1 MDKGEIQ
8 QELII
13 PYNINNIIITPKD
26 IYDIFY
32 NFDNK
37 LNVQAKNIELYIE
50 ALTHKSYIKSQYT
63 MYHSSDLKKIK
74 SQMSKD
80 VLELRDKSSE
90 RLEFYGDTVIKNIVA
105 KYLLFRYNEED
116 EGFLTRIKTKIENRK
131 SLALFAR
138 KLGIQK
144 FLIISQQIELNNGRD
159 SNKLLE
165 DAFEAFIGSLDI
177 DVGHDICEQF
187 LFRLLEEEIDY
198 PEILYKDTNFKDK
211 LLRYFHQNNW
221 SHPIYE
227 DNGTY
232 TFNNKKYFI
241 VNVKNNLGKV
251 IATATESS
259 KKRAEQKVSMY
270 ALLIYKQLNNDQIVD
285 EFDT

>member
-1 MDKGEIQ
+1 MDKVEPQ

-13 PYNINNIIITPKD
+13 PYNINNVLITSKD

-37 LNVQAKNIELYIE
+37 LNVQATNIELYIE

-80 VLELRDKSSE
+80 VIELREKSSE

-105 KYLLFRYNEED
+105 KYLLFRYTDED

-138 KLGIQK
+138 KLCIQK
-144 FLIISQQIELNNGRD
+144 YLIISQQIELNNGRD

-165 DAFEAFIGSLDI
+165 DAFEAFIGALDI
-177 DVGHDICEQF
+177 DVGHDICEKF
-187 LFRLLEEEIDY
+187 LFKLLEEEIDY

-227 DNGTY
+227 DSNSY
-232 TFNNKKYFI
+232 TSNNKKFF
-241 VNVKNNLGKV
+241 VVHVKNKLGQI
-251 IATATESS
+251 IATGNDLS
-259 KKRAEQKVSMY
+259 KKKAEQQASMY
-270 ALLIYKQLNNDQIVD
+270 ALLKYNQLREDQIVN